1 MKIAG
6 KSFNEYLA
14 ISKSFWIA
22 LFLIMGLM
30 VAIRRSTDIPV
41 WTQTLLSVSGALVI
55 IGAGWMSVKRHG
67 FELRQVAIVALF
79 LSLAVHWSLPIFH
92 SAREV
97 VYLIFINSFIY
108 VAMAILGGLLAR
120 LPQY

>member
-6 KSFNEYLA
+6 KSFRDYLA
-14 ISKSFWIA
+14 IMKSFWVA
-22 LFLIMGLM
+22 LFIMMALM
-30 VAIRRSTDIPV
+30 VAARRSVNVPA

-55 IGAGWMSVKRHG
+55 IGAGWTSVKRHG

-92 SAREV
+92 SAGEV
-97 VYLIFINSFIY
+97 VYLILINSFVY
-108 VAMAILGGLLAR
+108 AAMAILGGLLAK
-120 LPQY
+120 LSAK